1 MCLHVRDLDCVLSG
15 HKIYT
20 GSDRMSLLP
29 IFCGSHYRH
38 LVAHTRGY
46 KLAREREKNSQIFE
60 DCVVK
65 DSTYRVL
72 VFGGFSS
79 SSPLRWLD
87 PPSFICQG
95 ED

>member
-1 MCLHVRDLDCVLSG
+1 MVCLVGVRFIPVRIECPYFQFSVARTTD
-15 HKIYT
+15 T
-20 GSDRMSLLP
+20 LLL
-29 IFCGSHYRH
+29 ILGVISW
-38 LVAHTRGY
+38 
-46 KLAREREKNSQIFE
+46 REREKNSQVFG

-65 DSTYRVL
+65 DSMYRVL
-72 VFGGFSS
+72 AFGISSS